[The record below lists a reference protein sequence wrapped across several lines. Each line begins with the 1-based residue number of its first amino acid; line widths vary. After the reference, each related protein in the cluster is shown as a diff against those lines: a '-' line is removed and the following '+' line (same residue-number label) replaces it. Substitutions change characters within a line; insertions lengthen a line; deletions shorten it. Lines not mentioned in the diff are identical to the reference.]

1 MITCL
6 IMNLSSEQDRVT
18 FRVLYEKTV
27 NRFLAV
33 AKSILNNQD
42 DAEEI
47 VQDVYTNWM
56 NDYNTYRNKTLEEMT
71 GLGVV
76 MVRNKALN
84 PKNRKEKYMESPIE
98 DVEIY
103 NTDLYYNN
111 SDILDEVIR
120 NERIEQL
127 KDVLKSLTEDEQMIL
142 MLKYELEMSYREIAK
157 AMKIKENTVK
167 IKLARTKKKL
177 YSKLKTQD

>member
-56 NDYNTYRNKTLEEMT
+56 KDYNTYRNKTLEEMT

-84 PKNRKEKYMESPIE
+84 LKNRKEKE
-98 DVEIY
+98 
-103 NTDLYYNN
+103 
-111 SDILDEVIR
+111 
-120 NERIEQL
+120 
-127 KDVLKSLTEDEQMIL
+127 K
-142 MLKYELEMSYREIAK
+142 
-157 AMKIKENTVK
+157 
-167 IKLARTKKKL
+167 
-177 YSKLKTQD
+177 